1 MSDEP
6 SVTPQAQVQGVID
19 DLQSI
24 VDDNPGTPLADK
36 IEDAAAKTQTA
47 LDELNKT
54 PPDKPDDE
62 RPLRPSPAIMGSR

>member
-6 SVTPQAQVQGVID
+6 SVTPQAQIQEVID

-24 VDDNPGTPLADK
+24 IDANPGTPL
-36 IEDAAAKTQTA
+36 AAKTQTA

-54 PPDKPDDE
+54 PSDKPDDE

>member
-6 SVTPQAQVQGVID
+6 SVTPQAQIQGVID

-24 VDDNPGTPLADK
+24 IDDNPGTPL
-36 IEDAAAKTQTA
+36 AAKTQTA

-54 PPDKPDDE
+54 PSDDLK
-62 RPLRPSPAIMGSR
+62 RLVAKMTH